1 MDLDDVRR
9 AILTAGLDVASVALP
24 PPAPRPL
31 TDDEVA
37 DIVHWAA
44 QERLDGLAW
53 LALAGPDSPW
63 PLTETQRAALL
74 ECHLGGLRATVAAEA
89 AAVWAVETLDR
100 AGVRSWLLK
109 GLASGH
115 LDYPD
120 PAMRTSFDA
129 DLLVA
134 RRDLGTALDALL
146 AAGCRRRTPPLR
158 GWWER
163 RYARAIELVSPDGV
177 EIDLH
182 AAIADGAFGVTFDHD
197 ALRRD
202 SGWVELAGR
211 RCGVLSPA
219 GRLVAASVALVL
231 TRGPN
236 LRLARD
242 IVQLT
247 AADEAS
253 IRAGRHLAGAHQ
265 AAIDDALAS
274 SGRLLGLPARG
285 EGSAPPSRT
294 PEPSSWSGDAVGAW
308 RAMSWMARPG
318 FVIGIA
324 WPGRANLAAR
334 GLTRRDHVAQLKR
347 RGRAVRDSSTST

>member
-1 MDLDDVRR
+1 MDLNYVRR
-9 AILTAGLDVASVALP
+9 AILTVGLDVAGVAL
-24 PPAPRPL
+24 PRPL

-37 DIVHWAA
+37 DIVDWAA

-63 PLTETQRAALL
+63 PLTETQRTALL

-89 AAVWAVETLDR
+89 AAVWAVEILDR
-100 AGVRSWLLK
+100 AAVRSWLLK

-115 LDYPD
+115 VDYPD
-120 PAMRTSFDA
+120 PALRTSFDA

-182 AAIADGAFGVTFDHD
+182 AAIADGAFGVSFDHD

-211 RCGVLSPA
+211 RCDVLSPA

-242 IVQLT
+242 IVQLRT
-247 AADEAS
+247 RTSVAVDEA
-253 IRAGRHLAGAHQ
+253 RRLAGDWEGVVDEAVARSDEQVVGHSIVDRPGL
-265 AAIDDALAS
+265 AEGATPGAWSSDAMGVWGALAVW
-274 SGRLLGLPARG
+274 
-285 EGSAPPSRT
+285 E
-294 PEPSSWSGDAVGAW
+294 
-308 RAMSWMARPG
+308 RP
-318 FVIGIA
+318 VYAIGIA
-324 WPGRANLAAR
+324 WPSRANLASR
-334 GLTRRDHVAQLKR
+334 GLSR
-347 RGRAVRDSSTST
+347 RGHLRQLGLGAASLMGRRNRSRSTG